1 MLVLKQQR
9 QTQAEHEELAQMTN
23 GYVGAD
29 IAMLVKEA
37 KSNAIRRGF
46 GAVKNSSDSSSTL
59 VLEDF
64 YVARLFSSRISRFCT
79 KCYIVL

>member
-1 MLVLKQQR
+1 
-9 QTQAEHEELAQMTN
+9 MTN

-37 KSNAIRRGF
+37 KLNAIRRGV
-46 GAVKNSSDSSSTL
+46 GAVKNSSDSSLHL

-64 YVARLFSSRISRFCT
+64 YVARLFSSRMSRFCI

>member
-1 MLVLKQQR
+1 
-9 QTQAEHEELAQMTN
+9 MTN

-37 KSNAIRRGF
+37 KLNAIRRGV
-46 GAVKNSSDSSSTL
+46 GAVKNSSDSSLHL

-64 YVARLFSSRISRFCT
+64 YVARLFSSRISRVCINY
-79 KCYIVL
+79 YIVL

>member
-1 MLVLKQQR
+1 
-9 QTQAEHEELAQMTN
+9 MTN

-37 KSNAIRRGF
+37 KLNAIRRGV
-46 GAVKNSSDSSSTL
+46 GAVKNSSDSSLTL

-64 YVARLFSSRISRFCT
+64 YVARLFSSRMSRFCI

>member
-9 QTQAEHEELAQMTN
+9 QTQAEYEELAQMTN

-37 KSNAIRRGF
+37 KLNAIRRGV
-46 GAVKNSSDSSSTL
+46 GAKKT
-59 VLEDF
+59 
-64 YVARLFSSRISRFCT
+64 SRIAP
-79 KCYIVL
+79 